1 MSHFLKGIERS
12 VGENR
17 LRGNSI
23 QLLDTG
29 ARRKLIYS
37 PAFFSQDAGD
47 LLWDYLC
54 SLKKNILKIL
64 SGFLTAD

>member
-12 VGENR
+12 VWENR

-23 QLLDTG
+23 QLPDTG
-29 ARRKLIYS
+29 ARRKFIYS

-54 SLKKNILKIL
+54 CLKNIYIKNPKWIFN
-64 SGFLTAD
+64 G